1 MDGFLLLR
9 RDIMGKTNLDQ
20 IQLDKE
26 PAVTQADAPI
36 VSATPTQAE
45 VQAIADL
52 ANALKTKLNSICKG

>member
-1 MDGFLLLR
+1 
-9 RDIMGKTNLDQ
+9 MGKTNLDQ